1 MTFRVPSRAF
11 ISRKVQP
18 ILEPLEDR
26 RVPAI
31 AMPLVA
37 SPGGGD
43 AKAVIYDTKTETVR
57 AWIQPFGPNVTS
69 FRCACGDV
77 NGDAVADY
85 IFGTAAGYPPRVVAI
100 DGVTLNVQRPLFSKY
115 VFPVNFM
122 GGVFVAAINYDGT
135 GPDEIVVGAGPGG
148 GPHVKL
154 FDLSTNPLLSFY
166 AFNPN
171 YSGGVSVAGNDLDN
185 NGYEEIVTG
194 SATTASTVK
203 VFEFNPV
210 TKIID
215 LEQSFNAYPGFNGGI
230 NIAVGNLI
238 PGDTTGQIIV
248 ATASSPGF
256 RPVMSVFT
264 MDGTKLA
271 SMPNYFSA
279 TNGMTVGTIDP
290 SGSGTQNI
298 VTGPGRWTDRNY
310 FQTNIVFEYTFAG
323 NTFTRVKSYYPY
335 GIVSKHVV
343 FVG

>member
-1 MTFRVPSRAF
+1 
-11 ISRKVQP
+11 
-18 ILEPLEDR
+18 
-26 RVPAI
+26 
-31 AMPLVA
+31 
-37 SPGGGD
+37 
-43 AKAVIYDTKTETVR
+43 
-57 AWIQPFGPNVTS
+57 
-69 FRCACGDV
+69 V
-77 NGDAVADY
+77 NGDDVADY

-100 DGVTLNVQRPLFSKY
+100 DGVTLNVQRPWFSTY
-115 VFPVNFM
+115 VFPVNFT
-122 GGVFVAAINYDGT
+122 GGVFVATINYDGT

-215 LEQSFNAYPGFNGGI
+215 LEQSFNAYPGFNGGV

>member
-1 MTFRVPSRAF
+1 
-11 ISRKVQP
+11 
-18 ILEPLEDR
+18 
-26 RVPAI
+26 
-31 AMPLVA
+31 MPLVA

-43 AKAVIYDTKTETVR
+43 SKAVIYDTKTETVR
-57 AWIQPFGPNVTS
+57 AGIQPFGPNVTS

-77 NGDAVADY
+77 NGDDVADY

-115 VFPVNFM
+115 VFPVNFT
-122 GGVFVAAINYDGT
+122 GGVFVATINYDGT

-154 FDLSTNPLLSFY
+154 YDLSTNPILSFY

-185 NGYEEIVTG
+185 NSYEEIVTG

-210 TKIID
+210 TKIIE
-215 LEQSFNAYPGFNGGI
+215 LEKVFNAYPGFNGGV

-238 PGDTTGQIIV
+238 SGDTTGQIIV

-279 TNGMTVGTIDP
+279 TNGMTVGTVDP
-290 SGSGTQNI
+290 SGSGTHNI

-310 FQTNIVFEYTFAG
+310 FQTNLVFEYTFSG
-323 NTFTRVKSYYPY
+323 NTFTRVKTYSPY
-335 GIVSKHVV
+335 GAVSKYPV